1 MKIEKK
7 LTYNNI
13 SKNIKRTIFT
23 TISIILCTV
32 LIFTTIILVSSIKTG
47 IANNT
52 NIYYNDYHFII
63 KNISASDLDK
73 INSKN
78 YIDKIYIQS
87 NSNDNLSIYDSNTI
101 ATSIQSPVTAY
112 IKYKNVNNVCQYST
126 DIIQELETSDV
137 TVNSLENK
145 YSFNK
150 KLLTVYGIIDVEIAV
165 DNYAP
170 ICRARV
176 NYSFVINIIVI
187 FVLVAFS
194 LISIII
200 LYNAFFITINERKK
214 EYAVLNSVGATE
226 GQILKIVL
234 REAII
239 VGILGIIIGFFISY
253 VTASQILK
261 ILNIL
266 LLNTG
271 YNINLT
277 LNLKYIIFSLLIIV
291 FNIYISATIPC
302 VKASTT
308 SVIQGIKDNSGIKRK
323 RVLLLE
329 KIVPIDGKIA
339 IKNIR
344 RNKSKYVVITILLV
358 ICMTSYIAIST
369 YINYEKKTADIVTQY
384 DVDAKL
390 GFDSSLNIDYKSL
403 LNNYKTKYDNNLRY
417 VEYKMMGIYFLVEP
431 SNAFID
437 DDFATIYQNNKKGI
451 RMVVVG
457 LDDSTYSNYINK
469 VNAKFGDYILYNKV
483 TLISGKENLQYKYS
497 TIFKNDANIILNII
511 DSSYNNETGEH
522 EYEVIDN
529 EILCNNCVLTNYLVD
544 GFKDF
549 QTQYIAPILFVN
561 NTTYHAIEKKYN
573 NFIPTNKQFP
583 SKWIYSDTDEIS
595 VRINCNN
602 IMHFSNYISGIS
614 DIQNIPIEAD
624 YFSLDN
630 QEKIVYINVI
640 QFILRVIII
649 AIIIT
654 ALVST
659 INVVNASLCEREQDF
674 YILNS
679 IGATRVTINKVLI
692 FEGLYMFVKSTII
705 SIIISVPILF
715 AIINYMK
722 NIIVLDKL
730 LIPFGSILG
739 FFIILLLIML
749 LIMVYSTRLIKEEK

>member
-13 SKNIKRTIFT
+13 SKNIKRTLFT
-23 TISIILCTV
+23 TISIILCTT
-32 LIFTTIILVSSIKTG
+32 LIFTTIILVSSIKKG

-52 NIYYNDYHFII
+52 NIDYNDYHFII
-63 KNISASDLDK
+63 KNINIGDLDK
-73 INSKN
+73 LNSKD
-78 YIDKIYIQS
+78 YIDKIYIQNS
-87 NSNDNLSIYDSNTI
+87 SNDDLSIYESSVTSPPIQNT
-101 ATSIQSPVTAY
+101 VNAY
-112 IKYKNVNNVCQYST
+112 IKYTNVNNVCKYST
-126 DIIQELETSDV
+126 DIIQELENSTV
-137 TVNSLENK
+137 TTNSLENK

-150 KLLTVYGIIDVEIAV
+150 KLLTIYGIIDVEVTI

-187 FVLVAFS
+187 FILISFS

-214 EYAVLNSVGATE
+214 EYAILNSVGATE
-226 GQILKIVL
+226 WQILKMVL
-234 REAII
+234 NEAII

-253 VTASQILK
+253 LTSIQILQ
-261 ILNIL
+261 ILNTL

-277 LNLKYIIFSLLIIV
+277 LNIKYIIFSLLIIA

-323 RVLLLE
+323 RISLLE
-329 KIVPIDGKIA
+329 KVVPIEGKIA
-339 IKNIR
+339 IKNMR

-384 DVDAKL
+384 DADAKL
-390 GFDSSLNIDYKSL
+390 GFDSSLNIDYKAL

-417 VEYKMMGIYFLVEP
+417 VEYKMMGLYSLIDP
-431 SNAFID
+431 SNSFVD
-437 DDFATIYQNNKKGI
+437 DDFATTYQDNKKGI
-451 RMVVVG
+451 RMIIVG
-457 LDDSTYSNYINK
+457 LDDSTYNNYISK
-469 VNAKFGDYILYNKV
+469 VNAKPGDYILYNNI

-497 TIFKNDANIILNII
+497 PVFKSNDNIRLSIVDFTHNNKND
-511 DSSYNNETGEH
+511 
-522 EYEVIDN
+522 EYEYEMIDD
-529 EILCNNCVLTNYLVD
+529 ETLCNNCILTDYLIE

-549 QTQYIAPILFVN
+549 QTKYIAPILFVN
-561 NTTYHAIEKKYN
+561 NTTYHAIEEKYN
-573 NFIPTNKQFP
+573 SFIPTNKQSP
-583 SKWIYSDTDEIS
+583 SKWIYSDADEIL

-602 IMHFSNYISGIS
+602 IIHFSNYISGIS
-614 DIQNIPIEAD
+614 DKQNIPIDVE

-640 QFILRVIII
+640 QFILKVIILAIIII
-649 AIIIT
+649 AI
-654 ALVST
+654 VST
-659 INVVNASLCEREQDF
+659 INVVNASLCERNQDF
-674 YILNS
+674 YVLNS
-679 IGATRVTINKVLI
+679 IGATRVNINKSLI
-692 FEGLYMFVKSTII
+692 YEGLYIFIKSTII

-715 AIINYMK
+715 SIINYMK

-730 LIPFGSILG
+730 LIPLG
-739 FFIILLLIML
+739 NIFVFFTVLLLIIISIML
-749 LIMVYSTRLIKEEK
+749 YSTRFIKEN

>member
-13 SKNIKRTIFT
+13 SKNVKRTLFT

-32 LIFTTIILVSSIKTG
+32 LICTTIILVSSIKEG

-52 NIYYNDYHFII
+52 NIDYNDYHFII
-63 KNISASDLDK
+63 KNISISDLDK

-78 YIDKIYIQS
+78 YIDKIYIQN
-87 NSNDNLSIYDSNTI
+87 NSNDNLSIYDNNISTP
-101 ATSIQSPVTAY
+101 IQDTTNAY
-112 IKYKNVNNVCQYST
+112 IKYTNVNNVCKYST
-126 DIIQELETSDV
+126 DIIQELETSTV

-150 KLLTVYGIIDVEIAV
+150 KLLTVYGIIDVEITI

-187 FVLVAFS
+187 FILIAFS

-214 EYAVLNSVGATE
+214 EYAILNSVGATE
-226 GQILKIVL
+226 GQILKMVL
-234 REAII
+234 NEAMI
-239 VGILGIIIGFFISY
+239 VGTLGILIGFFISY
-253 VTASQILK
+253 LTSIQILK
-261 ILNIL
+261 TLNTL

-271 YNINLT
+271 YSINLA
-277 LNLKYIIFSLLIIV
+277 LNIKYIIFSLLIIA

-308 SVIQGIKDNSGIKRK
+308 SVIQGIKDSSGIKRK
-323 RVLLLE
+323 RVSLLE
-329 KIVPIDGKIA
+329 KVLPIDGKIA
-339 IKNIR
+339 IRNIR

-358 ICMTSYIAIST
+358 ICMTSYIAINT

-390 GFDSSLNIDYKSL
+390 GFDSSLNIDYKAL
-403 LNNYKTKYDNNLRY
+403 INNYKTKYDNNFRY
-417 VEYKMMGIYFLVEP
+417 IEYKMMGSYFLVEP
-431 SNAFID
+431 SDSFID
-437 DDFATIYQNNKKGI
+437 DDFAIIYQNNKKGI

-457 LDDSTYSNYINK
+457 LDDSTYYDYITK
-469 VNAKFGDYILYNKV
+469 VNGQPGDYILYNKV

-497 TIFKNDANIILNII
+497 PVFKNNDNITLNII
-511 DSSYNNETGEH
+511 DYTHNTETDKD
-522 EYEVIDN
+522 EYEIIDN
-529 EILCNNCVLTNYLVD
+529 EILCNNCILTNYLVD
-544 GFKDF
+544 GFMDF
-549 QTQYIAPILFVN
+549 QTTYIAPILFVN
-561 NTTYHAIEKKYN
+561 NTTYHAIEGKYN
-573 NFIPTNKQFP
+573 SFIPTNKQYP
-583 SKWIYSDTDEIS
+583 SKWIYSDADEIL
-595 VRINCNN
+595 VRINCSN
-602 IMHFSNYISGIS
+602 IIHFSNYLSSIS
-614 DIQNIPIEAD
+614 DIQNIPVDAE

-640 QFILRVIII
+640 QFVLKVIII
-649 AIIIT
+649 AIIIVSI
-654 ALVST
+654 VST
-659 INVVNASLCEREQDF
+659 INIVNASLCERKQDF
-674 YILNS
+674 DILNS
-679 IGATRVTINKVLI
+679 IGATRINIHKILI
-692 FEGLYMFVKSTII
+692 YESLYMFMKSTII
-705 SIIISVPILF
+705 SIIISVPVLF

-730 LIPFGSILG
+730 LIPFGEIFV
-739 FFIILLLIML
+739 FFIVLLLIMI
-749 LIMVYSTRLIKEEK
+749 LIMLYSTRFIKEK